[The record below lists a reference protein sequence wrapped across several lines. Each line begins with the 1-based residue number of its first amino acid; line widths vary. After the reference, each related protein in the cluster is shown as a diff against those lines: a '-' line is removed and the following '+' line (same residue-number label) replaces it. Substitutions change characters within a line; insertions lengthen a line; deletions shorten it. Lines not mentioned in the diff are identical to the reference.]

1 MLFACSPVFF
11 LLICCS
17 YDIIIEY
24 LFYYFLFLLGIVLHA
39 YAYVYVLQGAL
50 YRHIYVI
57 LKLVAMP
64 QAYFFAFICMCLFYR

>member
-1 MLFACSPVFF
+1 MLFAYSPVFF

-39 YAYVYVLQGAL
+39 YAGGICVAGCYLQTYICDFKACGYATGLFFCFYMYVSVL
-50 YRHIYVI
+50 
-57 LKLVAMP
+57 
-64 QAYFFAFICMCLFYR
+64 

>member
-1 MLFACSPVFF
+1 MLFAYSPVFF

-39 YAYVYVLQGAL
+39 YAYVYVLQGAI
-50 YRHIYVI
+50 YRHICVI
-57 LKLVAMP
+57 IKLVAMP
-64 QAYFFAFICMCLFYR
+64 QAFFAFICVSV